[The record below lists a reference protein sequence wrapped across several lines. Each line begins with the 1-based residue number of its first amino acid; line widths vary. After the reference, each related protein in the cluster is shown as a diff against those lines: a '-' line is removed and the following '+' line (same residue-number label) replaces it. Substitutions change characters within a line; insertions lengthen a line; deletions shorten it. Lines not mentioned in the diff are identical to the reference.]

1 MSVSI
6 RPALRLSV
14 AAALGVGLAAGAV
27 TSVAAT
33 TAPPTSSAEGSAG
46 SGPSGTE
53 PSASEALADVTTE
66 YADALA
72 PYLEDGLRVGFVG
85 EIPWSFVVNDGT
97 GTFTGAEAE
106 IVKWCASGFGITDIQ
121 PIAVQFDGL
130 LPGLQADRWDV
141 VAAGM
146 SLRDERLE
154 VAIATQQMYGF
165 GVKALVPEGNPDDVH
180 SWSDIADAGL
190 TVGMVSGGN
199 YQDAVEALGIDVRP
213 YDSLESQIADLQAGR
228 LDVVSNAE
236 LSLVDF
242 VDKNPDGGVELA
254 DPWDY
259 QGIGASMPALYFNH
273 DNTGLRDAFNE
284 CVSVMKENGE
294 LAALLEEWGFDPNTI
309 TPVGPGEPQ
318 S

>member
-1 MSVSI
+1 MYHVQQGEEPMRSSKK
-6 RPALRLSV
+6 
-14 AAALGVGLAAGAV
+14 AALAIAVVASTVMVACGSDDSDSGSDTTDASPDATAG
-27 TSVAAT
+27 T
-33 TAPPTSSAEGSAG
+33 TASDDP
-46 SGPSGTE
+46 
-53 PSASEALADVTTE
+53 
-66 YADALA
+66 LA
-72 PYLEDGLRVGFVG
+72 PYLENGLRVGFVG
-85 EIPWSFVVNDGT
+85 EIPWSFVQNDGT

-106 IVKWCASGFGITDIQ
+106 IVKHCAEGFGITDIQ

-165 GVKALVPEGNPDDVH
+165 GVKALVPEGNPDGIQ
-180 SWSDIADAGL
+180 SWSDIAEAGL

-199 YQDAVEALGIDVRP
+199 YQDAVEELGIEVRP
-213 YDSLESQIADLQAGR
+213 YDSLEAQIADLQAGR

-242 VDKNPDGGVELA
+242 VDKNPGGGVELA

-259 QGIGASMPALYFNH
+259 EGIGASMPALYFNS
-273 DNTGLRDAFNE
+273 DNVGVRDAFND
-284 CVSVMKENGE
+284 CVSEMKEDGT
-294 LAALLEEWGFDPNTI
+294 LAAILEEWGFDPNSI
-309 TPVGPGEPQ
+309 TPVAPGEPQ